1 MMLLLRWI
9 QGGNRTYGGGL
20 EVVHAQA
27 FYFQG
32 MTIRDIFF
40 HSLLDEITDDRFPC
54 LFLGIRNLG
63 RGKKEEGTGGRER
76 RNGNGKI
83 IVQDTRRFG
92 QNESL
97 DNILRRQGMLIG
109 FRLDIIDFGMEHG
122 LEIGIIHETYFGLF
136 W

>member
-1 MMLLLRWI
+1 
-9 QGGNRTYGGGL
+9 L
-20 EVVHAQA
+20 EVVRAQT

-40 HSLLDEITDDRFPC
+40 HGLLDEITDDRFPC

-83 IVQDTRRFG
+83 LVQDARRFG

-97 DNILRRQGMLIG
+97 DNVLGGQGMLIG
-109 FRLDIIDFGMEHG
+109 FRLDIIDFGMNHG
-122 LEIGIIHETYFGLF
+122 LEIGIIHETDFGLF
-136 W
+136 R